1 MLGSVI
7 VYPRMG
13 DDGPYL
19 DLWCPGCEQSIA
31 TGIENEALMVLVGR
45 SWHDCPAID
54 TKYLNELLQA
64 RYGGYEFRDWRTGLP
79 YVKEKP
85 DEPAPDPT

>member
-1 MLGSVI
+1 MVI
-7 VYPRMG
+7 VG
-13 DDGPYL
+13 L
-19 DLWCPGCEQSIA
+19 
-31 TGIENEALMVLVGR
+31 

-64 RYGGYEFRDWRTGLP
+64 RYGGYEFRDWRTGLL
-79 YVKEKP
+79 YVKETP